1 VIRGGDNA
9 GGAVTVRE
17 ELAGYVALQRLL
29 QRRIALQ
36 REREIPPDE
45 LTTLRTRFSER
56 REALVAAQQR
66 REALAKEQSGL
77 QKDGEALREEREHFR
92 KQKSMVTN
100 MKQLAAVVSELDHV
114 EVQLKA
120 KDDRLIEIM
129 EELDRLDKSIVELD
143 QETPEERAAREE
155 AEAAWEVRRKAAD
168 EELVGVERS
177 LKDVQIGLGRAAV
190 ERFKKLWTSRR
201 PLAVVPMEGSS
212 CSACHAELRPAV
224 VQVVRAVDALQH
236 CDTCRRLLYDPE
248 QFQ

>member
-1 VIRGGDNA
+1 
-9 GGAVTVRE
+9 VTARE
-17 ELAGYVALQRLL
+17 ELAGFVALQRLL

-36 REREIPPDE
+36 REREIPPEE
-45 LTTLRTRFSER
+45 LTALRIRFSER
-56 REALVAAQQR
+56 RDSLTAAQQR
-66 REALAKEQSGL
+66 RESLAKEQTAL
-77 QKDGEALREEREHFR
+77 QREAEALREEREHFR

-120 KDDRLIEIM
+120 KDDRLIEVM
-129 EELDRLDKSIVELD
+129 EELERLDRSIVELD
-143 QETPEERAAREE
+143 QETPEERAAREQ

-168 EELVGVERS
+168 QDLVAVERS
-177 LKDVQIGLGRAAV
+177 LKEVQIGLGKVAV
-190 ERFKKLWTSRR
+190 DRFKKLWVSRR